1 MVTRVIKVTKELLVQ
16 LVIKDPR
23 VQLARQ
29 DQLVIRVFK
38 VLLEKKE

>member
-16 LVIKDPR
+16 LVIKDLR
-23 VQLARQ
+23 VQLVHQ
-29 DQLVIRVFK
+29 DQLVIKVFK